1 MKSNILLFAKIGGG
15 ILGSGVS
22 LLTTAG
28 LMMQTNPIEIPIED
42 TIPEA
47 VTETQIE
54 EKQEETKEE
63 SGQGE
68 TQQETPAS
76 NSQHQVA
83 DTQPKEQATQPAM
96 QTQPKAQTQTQPK
109 TQTQPAQTEY
119 SSGYDF
125 EHAMLGVC
133 PQNVPAGVWPNSLR
147 PIVSLGY
154 RPEEKYG
161 PFSAE
166 TAVAVWWSSY
176 KQGMNSPSYI
186 ATVIGGNQIDG
197 NSCGQGTNDTL
208 FKMNY
213 NTLTVYW
220 EDNAITPNGKEWA
233 DQQAQYMTSFLQSIS
248 AQFKAKCGY

>member
-15 ILGSGVS
+15 FLGGGIS

-42 TIPEA
+42 NIPEA

-68 TQQETPAS
+68 TQQEAPAS
-76 NSQHQVA
+76 VPQPQVA
-83 DTQPKEQATQPAM
+83 DIQPKAQATQPAM
-96 QTQPKAQTQTQPK
+96 QTQPKAQTQPK

-119 SSGYDF
+119 SGGYDF

-186 ATVIGGNQIDG
+186 ATIIGGNQIDG